1 MSTQICK
8 FCSKDFI
15 YPSKLKKHQQTT
27 QCRNSDE
34 TQISSQNDQT
44 LLTKN
49 KLYICSSCEYST
61 KFSYNLNRHTKTC
74 MSKVTKSE
82 LIKEN
87 KILKVMLNK
96 KLQGI
101 NEELKTFIRIEL
113 ENYK

>member
-1 MSTQICK
+1 
-8 FCSKDFI
+8 
-15 YPSKLKKHQQTT
+15 
-27 QCRNSDE
+27 
-34 TQISSQNDQT
+34 
-44 LLTKN
+44 
-49 KLYICSSCEYST
+49 
-61 KFSYNLNRHTKTC
+61 